1 MTSNFNAQELDKI
14 NEDAQAFETSA
25 EIAQDEQE
33 QPSDSTEVQTSTST
47 QSPAL
52 VNPESSMVMTVD
64 QSVYA
69 TVEPG
74 TAPLLRSSTTT
85 DNAKLFNALNGNA
98 EPVKDWIGEDFDV
111 ADIVITSAD
120 VPSVMGDE
128 NSERVCKPCVH
139 FYGLDGTHISS
150 ISNGI
155 IRATKMLLACGLTPT
170 PEAPITIRFKEIETK
185 NGRAHTFDMV

>member
-1 MTSNFNAQELDKI
+1 MTSNFNAQELDRI
-14 NEDAQAFETSA
+14 NEEAQIAA
-25 EIAQDEQE
+25 EIAQDTQE
-33 QPSDSTEVQTSTST
+33 QPSDNSDVKTSTSVQT
-47 QSPAL
+47 PAL
-52 VNPESSMVMTVD
+52 ANSGGSVMTID

-98 EPVKDWIGEDFDV
+98 EPVKDWLGEDFDV

-120 VPSVMGDE
+120 VPTVMGDE

-170 PEAPITIRFKEIETK
+170 PDSPITIRFKEIETK

>member
-14 NEDAQAFETSA
+14 NEDAQAFETAA

-33 QPSDSTEVQTSTST
+33 QPSVNSEAQTSATIQTPTLANSG
-47 QSPAL
+47 
-52 VNPESSMVMTVD
+52 SSVMTID
-64 QSVYA
+64 QSIYA

-98 EPVKDWIGEDFDV
+98 EPVKDWLGEDFDV

-120 VPSVMGDE
+120 VPTVMGDE

-170 PEAPITIRFKEIETK
+170 PEVPITIRFKEIETK